1 MAQGQAE
8 EEEPEPKLASVD
20 FRQNSWPRGNT
31 EPQRQDFYKM
41 LSRECLVLG
50 RGKEV
55 GGKGSPQTFPAPLSA
70 WHPFST
76 VQPWASGRPSL
87 SPSSTSV

>member
-8 EEEPEPKLASVD
+8 EEEQEPKLASVD
-20 FRQNSWPRGNT
+20 FRQNSGPRGNT

-50 RGKEV
+50 GE
-55 GGKGSPQTFPAPLSA
+55 GGRRQGQPPDPPAPLSA